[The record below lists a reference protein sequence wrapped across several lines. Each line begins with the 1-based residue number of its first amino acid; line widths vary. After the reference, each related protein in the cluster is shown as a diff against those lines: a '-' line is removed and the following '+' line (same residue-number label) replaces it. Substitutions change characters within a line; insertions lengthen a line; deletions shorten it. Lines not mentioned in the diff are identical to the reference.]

1 MAQGLLWL
9 SNTPPGSIAKNSYQL
24 FSERSALG
32 IQRRSI
38 SRIPLDNKK
47 WMRKE
52 MNKKHLLNL
61 EFK

>member
-1 MAQGLLWL
+1 MARGLLWL
-9 SNTPPGSIAKNSYQL
+9 SNTPPCSIAKNSYQL

-32 IQRRSI
+32 IQLRST